1 MHDLIIALVF
11 VTLVASPA
19 IAAVMPARKRRSAP
33 ECQAKAIEFPAATLP
48 ASR

>member
-11 VTLVASPA
+11 LAFVASPA
-19 IAAVMPARKRRSAP
+19 IAAAMPARKRRTAP
-33 ECQAKAIEFPAATLP
+33 EHSAKGIEFPAATLS